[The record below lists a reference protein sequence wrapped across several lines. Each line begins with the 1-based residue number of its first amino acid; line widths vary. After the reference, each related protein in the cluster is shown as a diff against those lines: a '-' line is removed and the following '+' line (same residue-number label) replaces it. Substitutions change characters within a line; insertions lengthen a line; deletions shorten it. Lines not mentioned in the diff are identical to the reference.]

1 MALNTSYKENIVNQ
15 GGPNY
20 RERERERPQALA
32 GKYGLKENKLS
43 CRSLIAHH
51 FFTNA
56 LKQSS
61 LVIGQTKA
69 MIFVLK
75 AAVCMREG

>member
-1 MALNTSYKENIVNQ
+1 MALNMSYKENIVNQ

-20 RERERERPQALA
+20 RERERERERPQALA
-32 GKYGLKENKLS
+32 GKYELKENKLS

-56 LKQSS
+56 LK
-61 LVIGQTKA
+61 
-69 MIFVLK
+69 
-75 AAVCMREG
+75 